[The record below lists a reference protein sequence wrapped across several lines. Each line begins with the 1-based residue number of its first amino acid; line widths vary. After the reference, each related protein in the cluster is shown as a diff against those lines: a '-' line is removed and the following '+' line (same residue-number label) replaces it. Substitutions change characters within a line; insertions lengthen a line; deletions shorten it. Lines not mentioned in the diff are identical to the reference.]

1 MKLAEILD
9 RLNSLEKISFIK
21 ILDNIRVNVTTNN
34 KQLDKIL
41 SEIDESG
48 LKNADSVL
56 ISELFD
62 FLEEEFVKT
71 IKSEFVNI
79 SSQLD
84 FLVDII
90 IRDGNCMMKQD
101 WFSQL
106 YAIEVKK
113 IKKNSLDLNNELES
127 EKSNLTEQKKRD
139 YNIYKSCVYTAYS
152 NDKAHNRD
160 LKITDDELSIL
171 LTLSDKL
178 DLSQEEIKFINYTI
192 VTPQPTDIDTVINNL
207 KNIGVIFFSKKNNTL
222 YVANEIVRI
231 LRKIRGKQ
239 IADKYLR
246 RILKL
251 LSEPKVNVICR
262 NYNLDSK
269 LSYEEKIRD
278 IINEG
283 ISFKH
288 LMSVGIHKGEMSLSD
303 KKKFLND
310 FWNKN
315 LLQTGTLKGVTVEE
329 KIESIIDYFNQI
341 ERDEKVGI
349 SIDGYERLI
358 IDLAG
363 TIPKLNV
370 TLKRIFELQDDNV
383 MDSNL
388 LLDYNIK
395 PRDVLDI
402 LDTSEISDFCEKKSI
417 STRGNVYENILKEY
431 KDYDNLYLENYVSIG
446 LRDLNTLKANGLKIS
461 EAEIGLKFEELTR
474 TIFTQ
479 LGFHVDDLVKKEI
492 DTKKDKVDIFINL
505 GNKELILVEC
515 KSVKESGYNK
525 FSSVSRQMKSYAEA
539 ADRNGYRIVK
549 SLLIAPD
556 FSDEF
561 INDTNDEFELNL
573 SLIKA
578 STLLKI
584 LEAFKNAKKHKV
596 FPYKLLMRDVL
607 IDEDRIVKAI
617 IK

>member
-1 MKLAEILD
+1 MKLAEVLD

-21 ILDNIRVNVTTNN
+21 ILDNIRGNVATNS
-34 KQLDKIL
+34 KKLDKIL

-62 FLEEEFVKT
+62 FFEDEFVKT

-84 FLVDII
+84 FLIDII
-90 IRDGNCMMKQD
+90 IRDGNCVMRQD

-106 YAIEVKK
+106 YATELNKIRKK
-113 IKKNSLDLNNELES
+113 SIDLKNELKN
-127 EKSNLTEQKKRD
+127 EKSNLSEQKKRD
-139 YNIYKSCVYTAYS
+139 YDIYQTCLDTAYN
-152 NDKAHNRD
+152 NDLANNRD
-160 LKITDDELSIL
+160 PKITDDELSIL
-171 LTLSDKL
+171 LKLSEKL
-178 DLSQEEIKFINYTI
+178 ELSQEEIKLINYTI
-192 VTPQPTDIDTVINNL
+192 VTPQTEDVDTVINNL
-207 KNIGVIFFSKKNNTL
+207 KNIGVIFFSKKNNTI
-222 YVANEIVRI
+222 YVADEIVRV

-251 LSEPKVNVICR
+251 FSEPKVNVICR
-262 NYNLDSK
+262 NYNLDVK
-269 LSYEEKIRD
+269 LPYEEKIRN

-283 ISFKH
+283 ISLKH
-288 LMSVGIHKGEMSLSD
+288 LLSEGIHKGTINLTD
-303 KKKFLND
+303 KKKFLNE
-310 FWNKN
+310 FWNKS
-315 LLQTGTLKGVTVEE
+315 LLQKDSLKGVTVED
-329 KIESIIDYFNQI
+329 KIESIIDYFNQV
-341 ERDEKVGI
+341 EKDEKVGI

-358 IDLAG
+358 NDLAD

-370 TLKRIFELQDDNV
+370 TLKRIFELQDESVIN
-383 MDSNL
+383 SSL

-402 LDTSEISDFCEKKSI
+402 LETSDITKFCESRNI
-417 STRGNVYENILKEY
+417 STRGNEYVNILKEY
-431 KDYDNLYLENYVSIG
+431 KDYDNLYLENYESIG

-461 EAEIGLKFEELTR
+461 EAEIGLKFEELTK
-474 TIFTQ
+474 TIFKQ
-479 LGFHVDDLVKKEI
+479 LGFNVDEVVKKEI
-492 DTKKDKVDIFINL
+492 NTKKDKVDIFLNL
-505 GNKELILVEC
+505 GNRELILVEC

-525 FSSVSRQMKSYAEA
+525 FSSVSRQMKAYTEA
-539 ADRNGYRIVK
+539 ANHAGYRIVK
-549 SLLIAPD
+549 SLLVAPD

-578 STLLKI
+578 ATLLKI
-584 LEAFKNAKKHKV
+584 LESFKNAKKHKV
-596 FPYKLLMRDVL
+596 FPYKLLMRDVV
-607 IDEDRIVKAI
+607 INEDRIVKAI
-617 IK
+617 SK

>member
-1 MKLAEILD
+1 MKLADVLD

-21 ILDNIRVNVTTNN
+21 ILDNIRVNLN
-34 KQLDKIL
+34 KNYKQIDKIL
-41 SEIDESG
+41 SEVDGSG

-56 ISELFD
+56 VSQLFD
-62 FLEEEFVKT
+62 FLEDEFVKT

-84 FLVDII
+84 FLIDII
-90 IRDGNCMMKQD
+90 IRDGNCVMRQD

-106 YAIEVKK
+106 YNTELNK
-113 IKKNSLDLNNELES
+113 IKKKSQELKAELEN
-127 EKSNLTEQKKRD
+127 EKSTLTAQKRRD
-139 YNIYKSCVYTAYS
+139 YNIYKSCVNTAYY
-152 NDKAHNRD
+152 NDVANNRD
-160 LKITDDELSIL
+160 SKITDDELSIL

-178 DLSQEEIKFINYTI
+178 DLSQEEIKLINYTI
-192 VTPQPTDIDTVINNL
+192 LTPQPSDVDTVINSL
-207 KNIGVIFFSKKNNTL
+207 KNIGVIFFSKKNNTI
-222 YVANEIVRI
+222 YVADEVVRI

-246 RILKL
+246 RTLKL
-251 LSEPKVNVICR
+251 LNEPKINVICR

-269 LSYEEKIRD
+269 LSYEDKIRD

-288 LMSVGIHKGEMSLSD
+288 LMSEGMHKGALNLTD

-310 FWNKN
+310 FWNKS
-315 LLQTGTLKGVTVEE
+315 LIQSGTLKGVTVEE
-329 KIESIIDYFNQI
+329 KIDSIVDYFNKT
-341 ERDEKVGI
+341 EKDEKVGI
-349 SIDGYERLI
+349 SIDGYERLV
-358 IDLAG
+358 IDLAES
-363 TIPKLNV
+363 IPKLNG
-370 TLKRIFELQDDNV
+370 TLKRVFELQDENV
-383 MDSNL
+383 MNSSL

-402 LDTSEISDFCEKKSI
+402 LNTSEILSFCENKDI
-417 STRGNVYENILKEY
+417 STRGNEYENILKEY

-446 LRDLNTLKANGLKIS
+446 LRDLNTLKANGLKIAES
-461 EAEIGLKFEELTR
+461 EIGLKFEELTR
-474 TIFTQ
+474 SIFTQ
-479 LGFHVDDLVKKEI
+479 LGFNVDDLVKKEI
-492 DTKKDKVDIFINL
+492 DTKKDRIDIFINL

-525 FSSVSRQMKSYAEA
+525 FSNVSRQMKSYAQA
-539 ADRNGYRIVK
+539 ANLHGYRIVK
-549 SLLIAPD
+549 SLLVAPD

-573 SLIKA
+573 SLIRA

-584 LEAFKNAKKHKV
+584 LEAFKNDKKHKI
-596 FPYKLLMRDVL
+596 FPYKLLMRDVV
-607 IDEDRIVKAI
+607 IDEERIIKAI
-617 IK
+617 SK

>member
-21 ILDNIRVNVTTNN
+21 ILDNIRGNVNTNN

-113 IKKNSLDLNNELES
+113 IKKNSFDLNNELES
-127 EKSNLTEQKKRD
+127 EKSNLSEQKKRD
-139 YNIYKSCVYTAYS
+139 YHIYKSCVYTAYT
-152 NDKAHNRD
+152 NDKDHNRD

-178 DLSQEEIKFINYTI
+178 ELSQEEIKFINYTI

-222 YVANEIVRI
+222 YVADEIVRI

-315 LLQTGTLKGVTVEE
+315 LLQIGTLKGVTVEE

-363 TIPKLNV
+363 AIPKLNG

-402 LDTSEISDFCEKKSI
+402 LETSEISDFCEKKSI

>member
-1 MKLAEILD
+1 MKLAEVLD
-9 RLNSLEKISFIK
+9 KLNSLEKLSFIK
-21 ILDNIRVNVTTNN
+21 ILDNIRGNLTTNN
-34 KQLDKIL
+34 KKLDKIL
-41 SEIDESG
+41 STIDESG

-62 FLEEEFVKT
+62 FLEEEFVRT

-84 FLVDII
+84 FLIDII
-90 IRDGNCMMKQD
+90 IRDGNCVMRQE

-106 YAIEVKK
+106 YNSELKK
-113 IKKNSLDLNNELES
+113 IKKKSLDLNNELEN
-127 EKSNLTEQKKRD
+127 EKSNLTEVKKRD
-139 YNIYKSCVYTAYS
+139 YNIYKSCVHTAYN
-152 NDKAHNRD
+152 NDITNNRD
-160 LKITDDELSIL
+160 SVITNDELSIL
-171 LTLSDKL
+171 LTLSEKL
-178 DLSQEEIKFINYTI
+178 ELSQEEIKLINYTI
-192 VTPQPTDIDTVINNL
+192 VTPQPADVETVINNL
-207 KNIGVIFFSKKNNTL
+207 KNIGVIFFSKKNNTI
-222 YVANEIVRI
+222 YVADEVVRI

-262 NYNLDSK
+262 NYNLDTK
-269 LSYEEKIRD
+269 LSYEEKIRS

-288 LMSVGIHKGEMSLSD
+288 LMTEGIHKGAINLTD

-310 FWNKN
+310 FWNKS
-315 LLQTGTLKGVTVEE
+315 LIQSGTLKGVTVEE
-329 KIESIIDYFNQI
+329 KIDSLIDYFNQV
-341 ERDEKVGI
+341 EKDEKVGI

-358 IDLAG
+358 IDLADS
-363 TIPKLNV
+363 IPKLNG
-370 TLKRIFELQDDNV
+370 TLKRIFELQDENV
-383 MDSNL
+383 IDSAL

-402 LDTSEISDFCEKKSI
+402 LESTEIAKFCEKKEI
-417 STRGNVYENILKEY
+417 STRGNEFENILKEY
-431 KDYDNLYLENYVSIG
+431 KDYDNLFLENYVSIG

-461 EAEIGLKFEELTR
+461 ESEIGLKFEELTR
-474 TIFTQ
+474 TIFSQ
-479 LGFHVDDLVKKEI
+479 LGFNVDDLVKKEI
-492 DTKKDKVDIFINL
+492 DTRKDKIDIFINL
-505 GNKELILVEC
+505 GNRELILVEC

-525 FSSVSRQMKSYAEA
+525 FSSVSRQMKAYAEA
-539 ADRNGYRIVK
+539 ANKNGYRIVK
-549 SLLIAPD
+549 SLLVAPD

-573 SLIKA
+573 SLIRA

-584 LEAFKNAKKHKV
+584 LDAFKSAKKHKI
-596 FPYKLLMRDVL
+596 FPYKLLMRDVV
-607 IDEDRIVKAI
+607 IDEDRIIKAI
-617 IK
+617 SK

>member
-1 MKLAEILD
+1 MKLAEVLD
-9 RLNSLEKISFIK
+9 KLNSLEKISFIK
-21 ILDNIRVNVTTNN
+21 ILDNIRGNLTTNN
-34 KQLDKIL
+34 KKLDKIL
-41 SEIDESG
+41 SAIDESG

-84 FLVDII
+84 FLIDII
-90 IRDGNCMMKQD
+90 IRDGNCVMRQD

-106 YAIEVKK
+106 YTNELKN
-113 IKKNSLDLNNELES
+113 IKKKSLDLKNDLES
-127 EKSNLTEQKKRD
+127 EKSNLSEQKKRD
-139 YNIYKSCVYTAYS
+139 YNIYKSCVYTAYY
-152 NDKAHNRD
+152 NDVANNRD
-160 LKITDDELSIL
+160 SKITDDELSIL

-178 DLSQEEIKFINYTI
+178 DLSQEEIKLINYTI
-192 VTPQPTDIDTVINNL
+192 VTPQPADVETVINNL
-207 KNIGVIFFSKKNNTL
+207 KNIGVIFFSKKNNTI
-222 YVANEIVRI
+222 YVADEVVRI

-269 LSYEEKIRD
+269 LTYEEKIRD

-283 ISFKH
+283 ISFRH
-288 LMSVGIHKGEMSLSD
+288 LMSDGIHKGAMNLTD

-310 FWNKN
+310 FWNKS

-329 KIESIIDYFNQI
+329 KIESIIDYFNQV
-341 ERDEKVGI
+341 EKDEKVGI

-358 IDLAG
+358 IDLADS
-363 TIPKLNV
+363 IPKLNG
-370 TLKRIFELQDDNV
+370 TLKRIFELQDESV
-383 MDSNL
+383 IDSSL

-402 LDTSEISDFCEKKSI
+402 LESTDIAKFCEKREI
-417 STRGNVYENILKEY
+417 STRGNEYENILKEY
-431 KDYDNLYLENYVSIG
+431 KDYDNLFLENYESIG

-479 LGFHVDDLVKKEI
+479 LGFNVDDLVKKEI
-492 DTKKDKVDIFINL
+492 DNRKDKVDIFLNL
-505 GNKELILVEC
+505 GNRELILVEC

-525 FSSVSRQMKSYAEA
+525 FSSVSRQMKAYAEA
-539 ADRNGYRIVK
+539 ANKNGYRIVK
-549 SLLIAPD
+549 SLLVAPD

-584 LEAFKNAKKHKV
+584 LDAFKSAKKHKV
-596 FPYKLLMRDVL
+596 FPYKLLMRDVV

-617 IK
+617 SK